1 MDPRRGPGSRAA
13 PRDPARVDGSRIG
26 RVLAEL
32 GYDPNAPA
40 ARLLRAWPEAV
51 PADVARHCAPTQ
63 WKGGTLELTVSSPVW
78 AQQVALRK
86 PEILGALRAVLGEAA
101 PTDLRTRVR

>member
-1 MDPRRGPGSRAA
+1 LRVVTRRRPPP
-13 PRDPARVDGSRIG
+13 PRDPARVDRSRIG

-40 ARLLRAWPEAV
+40 ARLLRAWPEVVA
-51 PADVARHCAPTQ
+51 PDVVRHCEPTQ
-63 WKGGTLELTVSSPVW
+63 WRAGTLELTVATPVW

-86 PEILGALRAVLGEAA
+86 AEILAALRGALGDAA

>member
-1 MDPRRGPGSRAA
+1 MSRRRTPV
-13 PRDPARVDGSRIG
+13 PKDPARVDGRRID

-40 ARLLRAWPEAV
+40 LRLLKVWESAVGPEIAK
-51 PADVARHCAPTQ
+51 HCEPTDWQ
-63 WKGGTLELTVSSPVW
+63 GGTLELTVATPVW

-86 PEILGALRAVLGEAA
+86 PIILAGLRSALGSDA